1 MGWPRLGLGFVVG
14 TVAGTVLGRAL
25 YEEQPLLLQIG
36 ALTLS
41 LAVLIALSVFF
52 RPRGQESE
60 PGPASGLDEGGA
72 PLLGEML
79 VSYGLISEGHVAR
92 ALAVQKKS
100 KKRLGQVLVDMK
112 LVTHAEVAEVLE
124 EQLSRRSGRLLW
136 NAEGSP
142 AEQ

>member
-1 MGWPRLGLGFVVG
+1 MGWPRLGVGFVVG
-14 TVAGTVLGRAL
+14 TVAGTVLGRAV
-25 YEEQPLLLQIG
+25 YEEQPLLWQIG

-41 LAVLIALSVFF
+41 LGILITLSVFL
-52 RPRGQESE
+52 RPRGPESE
-60 PGPASGLDEGGA
+60 LGPAAGWDERGA

-92 ALAVQKKS
+92 ALALQQKNN
-100 KKRLGQVLVDMK
+100 KRLGQVLVEMG

-124 EQLSRRSGRLLW
+124 EQLSRREGRLLW
-136 NAEGSP
+136 KAEGRP